1 MAHIKRVWSTVV
13 SIQPLWGETT
23 VTTLHLCLFLAVIA
37 CLIGGGLGVL
47 ALTRPARVLK
57 MVGLSLTEGVTHSLS
72 EVRATYGGLFFVS
85 HAGVAVALVSSP
97 KIGACMAA
105 ALGLAWSGAAL
116 GRVVSMA
123 LDRAANRFNLFAT
136 LFEGLMG
143 SALATPLWAY
153 LRLIYQ
159 ASGAV

>member
-1 MAHIKRVWSTVV
+1 M
-13 SIQPLWGETT
+13 
-23 VTTLHLCLFLAVIA
+23 TTLHLSLLLAVMA
-37 CLIGGGLGVL
+37 CLIGGGLGLL
-47 ALTRPARVLK
+47 ALLRPARVLK
-57 MVGLSLTEGVTHSLS
+57 MVGLSLSEGLSHSVS

-85 HAGVAVALVSSP
+85 HTGVAMALAVSP

-123 LDRAANRFNLFAT
+123 LDRAVNRFNIFAT

-143 SALATPLWAY
+143 IALATPLWAY

-159 ASGAV
+159 GNGVV

>member
-1 MAHIKRVWSTVV
+1 M
-13 SIQPLWGETT
+13 
-23 VTTLHLCLFLAVIA
+23 TTLHLSLLLALIA
-37 CLIGGGLGVL
+37 CLIGGGLGLL
-47 ALTRPARVLK
+47 ALTRPTRVLN
-57 MVGLSLTEGVTHSLS
+57 MVGLSLTEGVAHSLS

-85 HAGVAVALVSSP
+85 HAGVALALVASP

-123 LDRAANRFNLFAT
+123 LDRALKRFNIFAT

-143 SALATPLWAY
+143 IALATPLWAY

-159 ASGAV
+159 GNGVV

>member
-1 MAHIKRVWSTVV
+1 M
-13 SIQPLWGETT
+13 T
-23 VTTLHLCLFLAVIA
+23 VTTLHLSLLLAVIA

-116 GRVVSMA
+116 GRIVSMVI
-123 LDRAANRFNLFAT
+123 DRAANRFNLFAT

-143 SALATPLWAY
+143 IALATPLWAY

-159 ASGAV
+159 GNGAV

>member
-1 MAHIKRVWSTVV
+1 M
-13 SIQPLWGETT
+13 
-23 VTTLHLCLFLAVIA
+23 TTLHLCLLLAVIA
-37 CLIGGGLGVL
+37 CLIGAGLGVL
-47 ALTRPARVLK
+47 ALARPARVLK
-57 MVGLSLTEGVTHSLS
+57 MVGLSLSEGVGHSLS

-85 HAGVAVALVSSP
+85 HAGVAVALAASP

-123 LDRAANRFNLFAT
+123 LDRAINRFNIFAT

-143 SALATPLWAY
+143 ISLATPLWAY
-153 LRLIYQ
+153 LHLIYQ
-159 ASGAV
+159 GNGVV

>member
-1 MAHIKRVWSTVV
+1 M
-13 SIQPLWGETT
+13 
-23 VTTLHLCLFLAVIA
+23 TTLHLCLLLAVIA
-37 CLIGGGLGVL
+37 CLIGAGLGVL
-47 ALTRPARVLK
+47 ALVRPLQVLK
-57 MVGLSLTEGVTHSLS
+57 MVGLSLTQGVGHSLS

-85 HAGVAVALVSSP
+85 HSGVAMALAVSP

-123 LDRAANRFNLFAT
+123 LDKAVNRFNITAT

-143 SALATPLWAY
+143 IALATPLWAY

-159 ASGAV
+159 GNGAV

>member
-1 MAHIKRVWSTVV
+1 
-13 SIQPLWGETT
+13 
-23 VTTLHLCLFLAVIA
+23 VTTLHLCLLLAVIA
-37 CLIGGGLGVL
+37 CLIGAGLGVL
-47 ALTRPARVLK
+47 ALVRPLQVLK
-57 MVGLSLTEGVTHSLS
+57 MVGLSLTQGVGHSLS

-85 HAGVAVALVSSP
+85 HSGVAMALAVSP

-123 LDRAANRFNLFAT
+123 LDKAVNRFNITAT

-143 SALATPLWAY
+143 IALATPLWAY

-159 ASGAV
+159 GNGAV